1 MSQIVTN
8 YLFIVGLL
16 TGALFY
22 PLAKLLAASSL
33 GGFLHACTRVVI
45 APFALIG
52 RLFRRR
58 CDLRQAGKKLKAAV
72 MHVNPHEEQIK
83 TSSKALR
90 TILQNL
96 SVVIQRTDQAASTS
110 NQTLGDV
117 RNSIGQ
123 MEIPQDLAE
132 DHSLLMREID
142 RVISGNTV
150 LKQEL
155 SRSQD
160 VLATQRRQIEELR
173 AAVRLDSLTQLANRA
188 YFDERLVEMINIQ
201 RRYKETF
208 SVLLVDVDN
217 FKGINDKY
225 GHQAGDRILKGIAF
239 NLRAAL
245 RESDVVARFGGD
257 EFAMLLYRSNGRSAV
272 EVANKICHAQQQS
285 SFVLDG
291 VSVNVTLSI
300 GVAEVSGEDTAETL
314 LKRADLALYRV
325 KSEGRN
331 GVR

>member
-1 MSQIVTN
+1 VT
-8 YLFIVGLL
+8 
-16 TGALFY
+16 
-22 PLAKLLAASSL
+22 
-33 GGFLHACTRVVI
+33 
-45 APFALIG
+45 APFSLIG

-58 CDLRQAGKKLKAAV
+58 GDLRQAGKKIKAAV
-72 MHVNPHEEQIK
+72 LRVNPQEEQIK
-83 TSSKALR
+83 TSSLALR
-90 TILQNL
+90 NILQSL

-123 MEIPQDLAE
+123 MEFPNDLSE
-132 DHSLLMREID
+132 DHKLLMREID

-160 VLATQRRQIEELR
+160 ILASQRRQIEELR

-188 YFDERLVEMINIQ
+188 YFDEKLVEMINLR
-201 RRYKETF
+201 RRYKDIF
-208 SVLLVDVDN
+208 SILLVDVDN
-217 FKGINDKY
+217 FKGINDRF
-225 GHQAGDRILKGIAF
+225 GHQAGDRIIKGVAF

-257 EFAMLLYRSNGRSAV
+257 EFAILLYRSNARSAV
-272 EVANKICHAQQQS
+272 EVAHKLCHAQRES
-285 SFVLDG
+285 RFLLDG
-291 VSVNVTLSI
+291 ANINVTLSI
-300 GVAEVSGEDTAETL
+300 GVAEANDEDTAETL
-314 LKRADLALYRV
+314 LKRVDQALYRV

-331 GVR
+331 GVRCQ